1 MLEFKSVTLQNF
13 WSYGNY
19 PTTIELD
26 DLGPCLITGTVNE
39 DEEDEINSGKVSNGA
54 GKSALVGAIMW
65 CLFGR
70 TTRSPNPGDKVMNWF
85 TKKYC
90 IVTLRFKNGD
100 VLSRSRNVDGHNE
113 LLLTRG
119 GEDISLGTTN
129 MEQQRLNRI
138 LNLDWEIFHGSTFF
152 SQFGK
157 SWMEISDTKR
167 KDAMEREFHM
177 DNIQFYA
184 DDAKNKLNAAKVK
197 QQDVLTQISG
207 LKDLRDTCSGQI
219 DHFIAASKRFD
230 VQKQLRVKQANAAL
244 ADLVAQRDDIKQYDV
259 AILTKHW
266 DLFEQVQVKLQAMQ
280 QAVYKMEDDI
290 RHNRLRILDKEK
302 LIAKWQGKS
311 EVCSECEQPIS
322 KDHIAGKIRR
332 PAEDVA
338 DLTKIQDTLQKTFT
352 TKRDSL
358 NTATDASEAK
368 RPSTTLKQAA
378 ASKKQFDAYAPR
390 IKSQQKSINVT
401 ATEENHYDETIAE
414 LRAKVKKYNSEVD
427 GLNKTVIKLNSLI
440 LHLNYNYKAYH
451 DRRKI
456 KSYMLSE
463 YIPYL
468 NNRVAHYSAK
478 FGLDI
483 AIEFTN
489 ALGVKNSHWGYEN
502 FSGGEAKRFDVA
514 LMLAMFDLHTLMY
527 GRHCNIV
534 VLDEVDGRLDERG
547 AKIFF
552 EIVRT
557 EFASK
562 VDSILVI
569 SQRPDIRGA
578 LPSEIHVVREDRF
591 SKISEIIK

>member
-39 DEEDEINSGKVSNGA
+39 DEEDEINLGKVSNGA
-54 GKSALVGAIMW
+54 GKSAIVGAIMW

-70 TTRSPNPGDKVMNWF
+70 TSRSPNPGDKVMNWF

-100 VLSRSRNVDGHNE
+100 VLKRTRNVDGHNE

-177 DNIQFYA
+177 DKIQFYA
-184 DDAKNKLNAAKVK
+184 DDAKYKLNAAKSK
-197 QQDVLTQISG
+197 QQNILTQING

-219 DHFIAASKRFD
+219 DHFVAASKRFD
-230 VQKQLRVKQANAAL
+230 VQKQLRVKQAKETLIA
-244 ADLVAQRDDIKQYDV
+244 LVAQRDAIKQYDIP
-259 AILTKHW
+259 ILTKHW
-266 DLFEQVQVKLQAMQ
+266 GLFEQVLGQLDTWQ
-280 QAVYKMEDDI
+280 KMIYEMENSI
-290 RHNRLRILDKEK
+290 RDTEWSISSKKK
-302 LIAKWQGKS
+302 LIAKWEGKG
-311 EVCSECEQPIS
+311 EVCSECEQAID
-322 KDHIAGKIRR
+322 KNHVAEKVKR
-332 PAEDVA
+332 PSGDVA
-338 DLTKIQDTLQKTFT
+338 DLTKILIALQGTIARRRAKL
-352 TKRDSL
+352 DA
-358 NTATDASEAK
+358 ATDVSEAK
-368 RPSTTLKQAA
+368 RPTVTLEQAKA
-378 ASKKQFDAYAPR
+378 NQTRFDAYAPR
-390 IKSQQKSINVT
+390 IESQQKSIDVT
-401 ATEENHYDETIAE
+401 ASEENHYDETIAE
-414 LRAKVKKYNSEVD
+414 LRAKVAEYNSEVD
-427 GLNKTVIKLNSLI
+427 ALSKTVIRLNSLI

-451 DRRKI
+451 DRRRI

-478 FGLDI
+478 FRLDI
-483 AIEFTN
+483 TIEFTN

-591 SKISEIIK
+591 SRISEIIR